1 MYLVCDSCVMVLLKD
16 LDKINEIY
24 QSVANQLTSLNA
36 SSIAWTQLNRL
47 NASIEEI
54 AVSLSLSDTNT
65 LSDFYVLGFAHI
77 SYVCIIMITNY
88 NFMPQNAIRN
98 YNSTL
103 DESRNRADVLEGEL
117 QVIDLD
123 IKELGEKV

>member
-1 MYLVCDSCVMVLLKD
+1 MYLVCDSCVIVLLED
-16 LDKINEIY
+16 LDKINQLY

-36 SSIAWTQLNRL
+36 SSFAWAQLNRL
-47 NASIEEI
+47 NASIQEI
-54 AVSLSLSDTNT
+54 AVSLSLSDSNT
-65 LSDFYVLGFAHI
+65 LSDFYILGFAHI

-88 NFMPQNAIRN
+88 NLMPQNAIRN

-117 QVIDLD
+117 QIINLD
-123 IKELGEKV
+123 IKELEKKV